1 MIVARGERVF
11 IIMNRYPYT
20 SGHVMVVP
28 FAHEPTYENLDTETR
43 AELIEWINKITR
55 VIRDLYNPQGFNVGA
70 NIGSAAGAGIAEHV
84 HFHVVP
90 RWGGDTNFMSTLA
103 DVRVLPED
111 LPETYRRLVYGW
123 QNR

>member
-1 MIVARGERVF
+1 
-11 IIMNRYPYT
+11 
-20 SGHVMVVP
+20 MVVP